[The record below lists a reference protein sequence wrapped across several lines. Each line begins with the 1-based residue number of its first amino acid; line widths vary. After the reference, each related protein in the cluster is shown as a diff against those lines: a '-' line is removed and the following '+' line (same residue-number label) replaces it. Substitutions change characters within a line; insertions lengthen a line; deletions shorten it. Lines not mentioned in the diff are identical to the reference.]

1 MVYPI
6 GLSPNIERD
15 DIRMAFS
22 VLCTPWKWLHGKE
35 TAKIALWFEKQ
46 FKTPYVYFFSSGRS
60 ALTALLEAMHIGAGD
75 EVIVQAFTCMVVPN
89 SIRFTDATPIFIDID
104 NTANCDPKDLEK
116 KITSHTKAIIVQHT
130 FGIPADMEAIFQIA
144 KKHGVFVIEDCAH
157 ALGATYKGKQVGTL
171 GDAAFFSFGRD
182 KCVSSVFG
190 GAVIVKNKVLAA
202 RLEQITKRLPLP
214 SRYWI
219 FQQLM
224 HPIITGIALPL
235 YASGIGKGI
244 LVFFQKLHILSF
256 PVEPCEKKGQ
266 KPHTYIMK
274 YPNAL
279 AMLLLHQL
287 KKLDYYIKTRR
298 YIASIY
304 RSVFKNDAS
313 IQMQEEREGSSYLRF
328 CIRVRDQNAVFRYA
342 KQNGL
347 ILGNWYHAVIDPVGS
362 NKEKAG
368 YTNGSCRKA
377 EVFAAQC
384 INLPTRITKEDA
396 DIVVRIVEEALH
408 HI

>member
-6 GLSPNIERD
+6 GLSPNIQRD
-15 DIRMAFS
+15 DVRMAFS
-22 VLCTPWKWLHGKE
+22 VLCSPWKWLYGKE
-35 TAKIALWFEKQ
+35 STSVTLWFEKQ
-46 FKTPYVYFFSSGRS
+46 FKTPYAYFFSSGRS
-60 ALTALLEAMHIGAGD
+60 ALTALLEAMHIGKGD

-89 SIRFTDATPIFIDID
+89 SISFTGATPVFVDID
-104 NTANCDPKDLEK
+104 NTANCDQKDLKK
-116 KITSHTKAIIVQHT
+116 KITSRTKAIIVQHT
-130 FGIPADMEAIFQIA
+130 FGIPADMEVILQIA
-144 KKHGVFVIEDCAH
+144 KKHGIFVIEDCAH
-157 ALGATYKGKQVGTL
+157 ALGATYKGKQVGAL

-190 GAVIVKNKVLAA
+190 GAAIVKNKILAT
-202 RLEQITKRLPLP
+202 RLEHIKKRLTLP

-224 HPIITGIALPL
+224 HPIITSIALPL

-266 KPHTYIMK
+266 KPHAYMMQ

-279 AMLLLHQL
+279 ATLLLNQL
-287 KKLDYYIKTRR
+287 KKLDDYIETRR

-304 RSVFKNDAS
+304 KNAFKNDPS

-328 CIRVRDQNAVFRYA
+328 CIRVNNQNAVLRYVR
-342 KQNGL
+342 QNGL
-347 ILGNWYHAVIDPVGS
+347 ILGNWYHAVIDPIGS

-368 YTNGSCRKA
+368 YISGSCRNA

-384 INLPTRITKEDA
+384 INLPTRITKKDA
-396 DIVVRIVEEALH
+396 DTVVTIVKEGLR